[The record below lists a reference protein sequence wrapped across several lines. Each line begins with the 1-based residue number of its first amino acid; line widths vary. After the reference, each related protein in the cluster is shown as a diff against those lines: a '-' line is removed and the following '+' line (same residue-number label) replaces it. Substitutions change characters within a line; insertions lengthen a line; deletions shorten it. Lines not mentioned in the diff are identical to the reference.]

1 MITLTSSDGLSVVT
15 INPVG
20 AALAELWQG
29 ETQIA
34 GSPDIYSGVTL
45 FPWPNRILAGVW
57 NHHGKKLS
65 LSVNDVQQK
74 AALHGLVYQERFD
87 WVQESS
93 NLCVLSQVLEPSE
106 GYPFS
111 SLLRVTYELDQAE
124 LKVTQ
129 EVVNMGKEVLP
140 FAIGFH
146 PYFLAAEDAQFE
158 TSSFEFELTDIHVD
172 KTVGPNCH
180 RARLST
186 STYTLDFSADDTEYF
201 HIFTNRYDEPGRIW
215 FAMEP
220 QSSPADSLNTGLGVT
235 ELSLGESKRFVYRLN
250 WR

>member
-1 MITLTSSDGLSVVT
+1 MITLTSSDGNSVAS

-20 AALAELWQG
+20 AGLASLWHG
-29 ETQIA
+29 DTQLA

-45 FPWPNRILAGVW
+45 FPWPNRILGGTW
-57 NHHGKKLS
+57 KHQGKTLS
-65 LSVNDVQQK
+65 LSVNDVQQN

-87 WVQESS
+87 WVQESP
-93 NLCVLSQVLEPSE
+93 NVCTLSLELKPTE
-106 GYPFS
+106 GYPFR

-129 EVVNMGKEVLP
+129 EVVNLGEEDLP

-146 PYFLAAEDAQFE
+146 PYFLASEDSHFE
-158 TSSFEFELTDIHVD
+158 SPSFEFLLADVHVD

-180 RARLST
+180 KAQLTT
-186 STYTLDFSADDTEYF
+186 SNYSLDFLADDTEYF

-220 QSSPADSLNTGLGVT
+220 QTSPADSLNTGIGVT
-235 ELSLGESKRFVYRLN
+235 KLSPRESKNFNFRLN